1 MTEGVGDETARGG
14 FVPILAGDL
23 EDRYDLSNLVTK
35 NYGVAGERSDQILNE
50 SKMMK
55 TCAKTC
61 QADLITLT
69 VGGNDVLK
77 VIQSNFFGLSI
88 ETFTEPMAE
97 YNERL
102 KDLFAQIRDLNS
114 DAPIYVLGIYN
125 HFI

>member
-1 MTEGVGDETARGG
+1 M
-14 FVPILAGDL
+14 
-23 EDRYDLSNLVTK
+23 
-35 NYGVAGERSDQILNE
+35 
-50 SKMMK
+50 
-55 TCAKTC
+55 
-61 QADLITLT
+61 T

-102 KDLFAQIRDLNS
+102 KDLFAQIRELNS

-125 HFI
+125 PFYLNFPEITDMQTIIDNWNKQTETFVNQQENAFLFLSTICSIKG